1 MLKNAAAG
9 RYYNNRP
16 ATTESDNLFAG
27 IEKPLPNNRYAARL
41 DLTEQTYHAN
51 RCRGSGGTHHS
62 TSTAGIYDSSSSARY
77 SSSSTLPSS
86 TDGAAHNDHS
96 KTFHDIPP
104 APVAESPSLFSLRAA
119 GRTFSFGTKP
129 SRFSTP
135 PQLQQQQIQPQYQ
148 QTESATQARDRAM
161 TASSASTATATPPR
175 LLESDFQL
183 SGTDDDNF
191 GNMFENFGK
200 RKSAIQLRPSDSV
213 CLLVIYIPC
222 LFAQLICRRMIYNQK
237 LYLFLHRM
245 NAHHQ

>member
-1 MLKNAAAG
+1 ML
-9 RYYNNRP
+9 
-16 ATTESDNLFAG
+16 
-27 IEKPLPNNRYAARL
+27 YALLLIAP
-41 DLTEQTYHAN
+41 TCHAD

-62 TSTAGIYDSSSSARY
+62 TSTAGVYDSSSSARY

-104 APVAESPSLFSLRAA
+104 APMAESPSLFSLRAA

-135 PQLQQQQIQPQYQ
+135 PQTQQQQTQPQYQ
-148 QTESATQARDRAM
+148 PQYQPQVQHQYQQSESPAQARDRAM

-175 LLESDFQL
+175 LLDSDFQV

-191 GNMFENFGK
+191 TSMFENFGK
-200 RKSAIQLRPSDSV
+200 RKSAIQLRPLDSV
-213 CLLVIYIPC
+213 CLW
-222 LFAQLICRRMIYNQK
+222 
-237 LYLFLHRM
+237 
-245 NAHHQ
+245 